1 MGFVKLV
8 LARCVVSDEFGAWT
22 ENINELDCKSGGST
36 WYENHGSHHHTRR
49 KGLLE
54 PRLVRALVQSI

>member
-1 MGFVKLV
+1 MGSVGLV

-22 ENINELDCKSGGST
+22 ENINELDCESGGTT

-49 KGLLE
+49 K
-54 PRLVRALVQSI
+54 ALVQPV